1 MKHSRTF
8 FPALL
13 GALVLTAPVITTGQ
27 TPVITTGQTRERV
40 TSREQ
45 VTSRER
51 FGISAKA
58 GGVNTV
64 VGRVMVTRKGQEP
77 QLLSSTDD
85 LATDE
90 AVTTG
95 VGSNAEVLLNP
106 GSYLRLG
113 EDSQFQFEDI
123 SLDNLRLRLT
133 KGSAIIEATG
143 IADMDLGMKV
153 ATPHGDFTIWR
164 TGVYRID
171 VQSGFAELAVRKGR
185 ASFGPNKTDIVKGGK
200 VVTLT
205 NGVAVIAKLEK
216 DKDTLEVWS
225 KERAELLA
233 KANARLS
240 NRTFSGYLASFNSW
254 NSWSYSPRRFGLWA
268 FSPRAGCYTF
278 MPFYY
283 GWASP
288 YGHYYDSYY
297 WRGGCCGP
305 RPGGYY
311 NDPPRNVVNNQPG
324 GSYPGTS
331 GRPGGGMPG
340 GTPTGGGPGPGSA
353 PRTFDV
359 PRPTNAA
366 PRDPDGGGRGAMRI
380 RTDQ

>member
-1 MKHSRTF
+1 MNHSSKFFFTF
-8 FPALL
+8 LGVLFLAL
-13 GALVLTAPVITTGQ
+13 PVVTTGQ
-27 TPVITTGQTRERV
+27 T
-40 TSREQ
+40 
-45 VTSRER
+45 RER

-64 VGRVMVTRKGQEP
+64 VGRVMVTRKGQAP
-77 QLLSSTDD
+77 QLLASTDD

-95 VGSNAEVLLNP
+95 LAGNAEVLLNP

-113 EDSQFQFEDI
+113 ENSEFRFEDI
-123 SLDNLRLRLT
+123 SLDNLKLRLT

-143 IADMDLGMKV
+143 VADMDLGMKV

-171 VQSGFAELAVRKGR
+171 VQPGFAELTVRKGR
-185 ASFGPNKTDIVKGGK
+185 ASFGHNKTDIVKGGK

-205 NGVAVIAKLEK
+205 NGVAVVAKLQK

-225 KERAELLA
+225 KQRAELLA

-254 NSWSYSPRRFGLWA
+254 DSWSYSPRRFGLWA

-283 GWASP
+283 GWSSP

-297 WRGGCCGP
+297 WRGGCCFP

-311 NDPPRNVVNNQPG
+311 NNGTVVNNQPG

-331 GRPGGGMPG
+331 SGTSGTPGSGGPSPAVNPGGNPMPIS
-340 GTPTGGGPGPGSA
+340 PGPGSA
-353 PRTFDV
+353 PRGGVPALDV
-359 PRPTNAA
+359 SGRTS
-366 PRDPDGGGRGAMRI
+366 RKQDP
-380 RTDQ
+380 